1 MKKYSLL
8 AVFLLLMCNVSVCGQ
23 TGRILFV
30 DTTFI
35 EKTNLQRIH
44 HSPIYYSGNP
54 VLKADKK
61 WELNINGDP
70 YAAPF
75 SGGVWYDEEEHKFK
89 MWYSAGGGKLLGLV
103 TCYAESS
110 DGKVWIKPELDVVP
124 GTNIVDT
131 LEHDC
136 VSVLLDKFEKDR
148 TKRYK
153 MFVVEFNNRFTV
165 SMKLKYSSDG
175 IHWSEPKAL
184 SGELYDRCAAYYD
197 PFRKKYVLS
206 LKTINGVYRRSRNYL
221 EHEDPEMLVSLA
233 HRIYDNKSD
242 KFIRYWFNADADDPR
257 HPQFPELRPQIYN
270 HEAMPYEGCI
280 LGYFTV
286 WQGPENSVCDSLNI
300 QKRNEVLIGWSKDG
314 FHWNRENK
322 KPFLPVSEDFHAWNA
337 GNVQSTAGNPLIVG
351 DSLYFYVSDTGC
363 GIDADKKDAV
373 FERFV
378 KLNNFAQGT
387 GLGLSICKTIVERMG
402 GKIGVESEVGQ
413 GTTFWFT
420 IPYVAVKLRCQE
432 IKEEKIVQQVVEK
445 NKLKILV
452 AEDNPSNYML
462 FESILKKDY
471 QLIHA
476 WNGRE
481 AVELFKEHDP
491 HLVLMDINMPEL
503 NGFQAVQEIR
513 KISCTVPVI
522 AVTAYAYA
530 SDEEKIMASGFDGY
544 TAKPINANLLRSKII
559 ALLEKHLILL

>member
-1 MKKYSLL
+1 MRANRTYP
-8 AVFLLLMCNVSVCGQ
+8 
-23 TGRILFV
+23 FV

-44 HSPIYYSGNP
+44 HSPVYYSGNP

-75 SGGVWYDEEEHKFK
+75 SGGVWYDEEEQKFK

-103 TCYAESS
+103 TCYAESF

-197 PFRKKYVLS
+197 TFRKKYVLS

-242 KFIRYWFNADADDPR
+242 KFIRYWFNADDDDPR

-286 WQGPENSVCDSLNI
+286 WQGPENNVCDSLNI
-300 QKRNEVLIGWSKDG
+300 QKGMKS
-314 FHWNRENK
+314 
-322 KPFLPVSEDFHAWNA
+322 
-337 GNVQSTAGNPLIVG
+337 
-351 DSLYFYVSDTGC
+351 
-363 GIDADKKDAV
+363 
-373 FERFV
+373 
-378 KLNNFAQGT
+378 
-387 GLGLSICKTIVERMG
+387 
-402 GKIGVESEVGQ
+402 
-413 GTTFWFT
+413 
-420 IPYVAVKLRCQE
+420 
-432 IKEEKIVQQVVEK
+432 
-445 NKLKILV
+445 
-452 AEDNPSNYML
+452 
-462 FESILKKDY
+462 
-471 QLIHA
+471 
-476 WNGRE
+476 
-481 AVELFKEHDP
+481 
-491 HLVLMDINMPEL
+491 
-503 NGFQAVQEIR
+503 
-513 KISCTVPVI
+513 
-522 AVTAYAYA
+522 
-530 SDEEKIMASGFDGY
+530 
-544 TAKPINANLLRSKII
+544 
-559 ALLEKHLILL
+559 

>member
-206 LKTINGVYRRSRNYL
+206 LKTINGVYRMIYHTNSSTPRSRRAESL
-221 EHEDPEMLVSLA
+221 KDRPHEPARCKAGMKRIPE
-233 HRIYDNKSD
+233 Y
-242 KFIRYWFNADADDPR
+242 
-257 HPQFPELRPQIYN
+257 
-270 HEAMPYEGCI
+270 
-280 LGYFTV
+280 
-286 WQGPENSVCDSLNI
+286 
-300 QKRNEVLIGWSKDG
+300 
-314 FHWNRENK
+314 
-322 KPFLPVSEDFHAWNA
+322 
-337 GNVQSTAGNPLIVG
+337 
-351 DSLYFYVSDTGC
+351 
-363 GIDADKKDAV
+363 
-373 FERFV
+373 
-378 KLNNFAQGT
+378 
-387 GLGLSICKTIVERMG
+387 
-402 GKIGVESEVGQ
+402 
-413 GTTFWFT
+413 
-420 IPYVAVKLRCQE
+420 
-432 IKEEKIVQQVVEK
+432 
-445 NKLKILV
+445 
-452 AEDNPSNYML
+452 
-462 FESILKKDY
+462 
-471 QLIHA
+471 
-476 WNGRE
+476 
-481 AVELFKEHDP
+481 
-491 HLVLMDINMPEL
+491 
-503 NGFQAVQEIR
+503 
-513 KISCTVPVI
+513 
-522 AVTAYAYA
+522 
-530 SDEEKIMASGFDGY
+530 
-544 TAKPINANLLRSKII
+544 
-559 ALLEKHLILL
+559 

>member
-242 KFIRYWFNADADDPR
+242 KFVRYWFNADADDPR

-286 WQGPENSVCDSLNI
+286 WQGPENNVCDSLNI

-337 GNVQSTAGNPLIVG
+337 GNVQSTAGSPLIVG
-351 DSLYFYVSDTGC
+351 DSLYFYVSGRYNSKPKHDSNFATGLAMLRRDGFVSMRAGRKEGYIEIKTQIPANGNYLFVNADVKGTLAVEVLDDNGQPMEGFTKKDC
-363 GIDADKKDAV
+363 ISMKKSDKTKQMISWEKHPGVTSLVGKTVRLKFYLNQADIYAFWISAWQTGESGGYTGGGGPGLSDEGIDTPMD
-373 FERFV
+373 
-378 KLNNFAQGT
+378 
-387 GLGLSICKTIVERMG
+387 
-402 GKIGVESEVGQ
+402 
-413 GTTFWFT
+413 
-420 IPYVAVKLRCQE
+420 
-432 IKEEKIVQQVVEK
+432 
-445 NKLKILV
+445 KLK
-452 AEDNPSNYML
+452 NN
-462 FESILKKDY
+462 
-471 QLIHA
+471 
-476 WNGRE
+476 
-481 AVELFKEHDP
+481 
-491 HLVLMDINMPEL
+491 
-503 NGFQAVQEIR
+503 
-513 KISCTVPVI
+513 
-522 AVTAYAYA
+522 
-530 SDEEKIMASGFDGY
+530 
-544 TAKPINANLLRSKII
+544 
-559 ALLEKHLILL
+559 